1 MARNKTVELTM
12 VSGAKYYVPAEEFNS
27 ANIPESPDSV
37 IGNYIRG
44 RRGPMLKVNT
54 LEDMSGEQLY
64 VNPQLIESMKVT
76 YS

>member
-1 MARNKTVELTM
+1 MARSKTVELTM
-12 VSGAKYYVPAEEFNS
+12 TSGAKYYVPSEEFNS

-44 RRGPMLKVNT
+44 RRAPMLKVNT
-54 LEDMSGEQLY
+54 QPDMLGEELY
-64 VNPQLIESMKVT
+64 VNPMMIESMKVT